1 MWPHS
6 AYIAFF
12 LLLSPSS
19 DAKEEN
25 AGDFTLAGNSQESLK
40 QNEHCST
47 ISHSPR
53 GNAEN
58 KHATKRSENS
68 TLADGKYTYIMCGSQ
83 AECSEQFGS

>member
-1 MWPHS
+1 MWPNS
-6 AYIAFF
+6 TYIAFF

-19 DAKEEN
+19 DAKGEN
-25 AGDFTLAGNSQESLK
+25 ARDFTLPGNSQESLK

-58 KHATKRSENS
+58 KHATKCSENS
-68 TLADGKYTYIMCGSQ
+68 TLVDGKYTYIIYGSE
-83 AECSEQFGS
+83 AECSERFGC